1 MKIKTFFNS
10 RKIWVSRKDTS
21 NWSNRAGNS
30 WPCSTISGKS
40 LFIETDK
47 GDLVDLLVNGKP
59 DKGDI
64 DGWELSAFIN
74 DILKETN

>member
-74 DILKETN
+74 DILKETV